1 MQIECSEVPAFMF
14 LDELFYRT
22 LESGII
28 DKPGEIPVRSRRCN
42 GRDAKG
48 CDKDILRRRCPNMS
62 LGNREGETLRRRLSQ
77 KTCPC
82 IQFTRGYA
90 V

>member
-42 GRDAKG
+42 GRVA
-48 CDKDILRRRCPNMS
+48 
-62 LGNREGETLRRRLSQ
+62 
-77 KTCPC
+77 
-82 IQFTRGYA
+82 YA
-90 V
+90 VIKTA